1 MSLMSR
7 RAIAPTRILRMRDGA
22 RVVLRPIR
30 AGDAAALQAY
40 IRGLSTLSRYYR
52 FFAPIPELPPSEMH
66 RVLHL
71 DGMRQAA
78 LIACAFPNGTATV
91 VGEVRYAL
99 APNRECEFALSVAED
114 WRRRGLALILLGEIE
129 CRARSLGARSLVAD
143 VLHANE
149 PMKSFAGKT
158 GFSLSGVP
166 TDAKLVRIA
175 KDLATSNAALP
186 CTELMTSAVAEAA

>member
-1 MSLMSR
+1 MPR
-7 RAIAPTRILRMRDGA
+7 RAVPPARLLRMRHGE

-78 LIACAFPNGTATV
+78 LIACAFPNGTAIV
-91 VGEVRYAL
+91 VGEARHAL

-114 WRRRGLALILLGEIE
+114 WRRRGLALMMLAEIE

-149 PMKSFAGKT
+149 PMKSFAAKA

-166 TDAKLVRIA
+166 SDAKLIRIA
-175 KDLATSNAALP
+175 KDLATSNALLP
-186 CTELMTSAVAEAA
+186 CTEPVTSAVAEAA

>member
-1 MSLMSR
+1 
-7 RAIAPTRILRMRDGA
+7 MRDGE

-30 AGDAAALQAY
+30 AADAAALQAY
-40 IRGLSTLSRYYR
+40 IGGLSTLSRYYR
-52 FFAPIPELPPSEMH
+52 FFAPMPELPPSEMH

-78 LIACAFPNGTATV
+78 LIACTFPSGKAIV
-91 VGEVRYAL
+91 VGEARYAL

-114 WRRRGLALILLGEIE
+114 WRGRGLARMMLAEIE

-149 PMKSFAGKT
+149 PMKSFAAKA
-158 GFSLSGVP
+158 GFSLGGVAS
-166 TDAKLVRIA
+166 DAKLVRIA
-175 KDLATSNAALP
+175 KDLVTSDTALP
-186 CTELMTSAVAEAA
+186 CPEVMTSTVAEAA

>member
-1 MSLMSR
+1 MPR
-7 RAIAPTRILRMRDGA
+7 RAVAPARILRMRDGE

-40 IRGLSTLSRYYR
+40 IGGLSTLSRYYR
-52 FFAPIPELPPSEMH
+52 FFAPMPELPPSEMH

-78 LIACAFPNGTATV
+78 LIACAFPSGTAIV
-91 VGEVRYAL
+91 VGEARYSL

-114 WRRRGLALILLGEIE
+114 WRRCGLARMMLAEIE

-149 PMKSFAGKT
+149 PMKSFAVKA
-158 GFSLSGVP
+158 GFSLGGVP
-166 TDAKLVRIA
+166 SDAKLVRIA
-175 KDLATSNAALP
+175 KDLVTSDTVLP
-186 CTELMTSAVAEAA
+186 CPELMTSAVAEAA